1 MDIIEIAN
9 KASKI
14 PGVKWLLKPFYYR
27 YKRYLN
33 DKVVNNFKENGL
45 DIIKEYDEI
54 MTKSGYNYFLIFGS
68 LLGAVR
74 EKGLIKHDLDLDT
87 AMWID
92 DADDNLKPTLEK
104 AGFKLTHSFEV
115 DDGKKGREWTFEKK
129 GISIDIFFF
138 YPPVRENPYCC
149 DFPDGDGDDCVTW
162 SQLVRKYG
170 GVKPRRVELPITH
183 DFIRVP
189 FETLQLPIPINS
201 HEILKLHY
209 GVNYMTP
216 IAKWTRDVKKEPPT
230 HLVMWDGMLAVY
242 KEFH

>member
-104 AGFKLTHSFEV
+104 AG
-115 DDGKKGREWTFEKK
+115 
-129 GISIDIFFF
+129 
-138 YPPVRENPYCC
+138 
-149 DFPDGDGDDCVTW
+149 
-162 SQLVRKYG
+162 
-170 GVKPRRVELPITH
+170 
-183 DFIRVP
+183 
-189 FETLQLPIPINS
+189 
-201 HEILKLHY
+201 
-209 GVNYMTP
+209 
-216 IAKWTRDVKKEPPT
+216 
-230 HLVMWDGMLAVY
+230 
-242 KEFH
+242 